1 MQRTYNLDM
10 AIEKATWISI
20 GALALCGAA
29 CAGTAPVVLAA
40 GGLTLGKAVFGTGAA
55 LSGHLVIEMV
65 SRCGEW
71 ITKRYRSKDE
81 LTKNHDLRELV
92 ARSIEKVL
100 DGEISKTRS
109 QDGVDLLRKYR
120 KNIHARLDAA
130 TDPVFEGIWEKSLVN
145 YLKPPVD
152 EFASVRALEPE
163 VWIDFLEPGYHKLK
177 HRQAHGGDQG
187 VASSAAFWP
196 TAGIGGVTPLNPEQ
210 EAALQAAANALHKD
224 LAKTIVGVYRFAFE
238 DDPTVFVAAITEIL
252 KGIWNGVDKLDS
264 KTQTILDEIRALT
277 KAMTYAHPVAMQ
289 TYMQD
294 FAATADE
301 FRAVLAEV
309 PGYLR
314 QILELGAK
322 NLEVGTKGLEVGTK
336 GLEVGT
342 LTLDAINRLSAQ
354 FADWQQKDARARAN
368 VVNHG
373 AADLTHEEIA
383 QKIAP
388 YLQSLI
394 TAHQKIELRGIR
406 DGSDPVI
413 RLELKD
419 AYVPLQG
426 KKKLQ
431 VDESDAERGGDH
443 RRLHLVK
450 GGREAVK
457 EDADVP
463 MKKVLGEGH
472 RLAIT
477 GGAGSG
483 KTTVLRYIAWWLAA
497 SRLGEPSAEE
507 EFRLGLPA
515 DAPLPIP
522 IFVSLAAFAP
532 YRHAPPSYTSNFESF
547 LADDLKRRDA
557 KFDLPKELFELLLR
571 EGRNVILLLDGLDEV
586 ADDTQRASMRQWAGS
601 FAADRPELRVVLT
614 CRTIAWR
621 KDSAL
626 LDFKDIAVQPLDMK
640 THIEPMVAKAYAC
653 IEPHN
658 ETERNKG
665 IKQLVDGIKGLE
677 LKRLASLGA
686 DDRPLVDSPLM
697 VRMMLI
703 VQRSNVKLPD
713 ERADL
718 FDKAVDAIY
727 QVDHGID
734 EDTKPDFTQHWETY
748 LEMAQRLAYHM
759 HCEGVDKGRL
769 IEKEGGVDKVF
780 AAPSEYH
787 PFIKRFLDYAQK
799 RGGVLEEYGGPYRFV
814 HHAFQEFLVAR
825 YLRTVEAVPNLQKI
839 INVVTSLLAD
849 PWWREPILLTAG
861 YKARE
866 SRSTVIYF
874 IEQLAAAGKSADEQ
888 FSGAELAGIA
898 ALEWGD
904 CPAVLRVKCANRIL
918 ELLNNKD
925 ALEHSQPVIR
935 ARAGDVLARLGD
947 PRFDPARFYLPVDTE
962 HDLLG
967 FKEIPEDKDFM
978 IGTPSGEKAAQRIK
992 QATGYEPDAYEIN
1005 DASTHTRRFYIARYP
1020 VTVAQFKAFV
1030 DAKKAVD
1037 ANFTKGDDDTLR
1049 DPGNHP
1055 VQSVN
1060 WHEARDYCKW
1070 LQEQLLNEKS
1080 LKNNEIVKLI
1090 QKDWEIDLPSELE
1103 WEQAARGGER
1113 NRVFPWGN
1121 DADANRA
1128 NYDDTKIGGTSPVG
1142 CFEPNHGLYDMA
1154 GNVWEWTRSLWG
1166 KEFEKPDFGYPYEQ
1180 STVAERENLKAADD
1194 VSWVVRGGSWLSLA
1208 VSARCA
1214 FRRRDRPDLRRYYL
1228 GFRVV
1233 LRSPPVK

>member
-1 MQRTYNLDM
+1 MKIRKSIQVLGAGTGFFASVALLAKMVGEPAAMLATAAGSFAVHSASHISAWYAEEFEKNHHDPGELAEIHELRKLVVM
-10 AIEKATWISI
+10 AIE
-20 GALALCGAA
+20 
-29 CAGTAPVVLAA
+29 
-40 GGLTLGKAVFGTGAA
+40 
-55 LSGHLVIEMV
+55 
-65 SRCGEW
+65 
-71 ITKRYRSKDE
+71 D
-81 LTKNHDLRELV
+81 
-92 ARSIEKVL
+92 VL
-100 DGEISKTRS
+100 DGVVQSENWAGDKDGKDRLENYKKNVDYLVDAAINPRFEPLWDQNITDYFMTEVKDFTGKKALS
-109 QDGVDLLRKYR
+109 QEAWIYFLEPNYDPRVAAL
-120 KNIHARLDAA
+120 HAVVKDAA
-130 TDPVFEGIWEKSLVN
+130 T
-145 YLKPPVD
+145 
-152 EFASVRALEPE
+152 ALHEH
-163 VWIDFLEPGYHKLK
+163 FLETL
-177 HRQAHGGDQG
+177 
-187 VASSAAFWP
+187 
-196 TAGIGGVTPLNPEQ
+196 
-210 EAALQAAANALHKD
+210 
-224 LAKTIVGVYRFAFE
+224 VGVYRDAFTNH
-238 DDPTVFVAAITEIL
+238 PKVYVAVTTEIL
-252 KGIWNGVDKLDS
+252 KKIWNSVSRIEAGVARLEEKADS
-264 KTQTILDEIRALT
+264 NTQALREEIRALAT
-277 KAMTYAHPVAMQ
+277 GMANAHPAAMQ
-289 TYMQD
+289 ACIKKFEGTLGA
-294 FAATADE
+294 FRSVVDE
-301 FRAVLAEV
+301 IVPLLRELHEGVAEVRTDVKAVLKIVSANQANA
-309 PGYLR
+309 GIR
-314 QILELGAK
+314 GITA
-322 NLEVGTKGLEVGTK
+322 
-336 GLEVGT
+336 
-342 LTLDAINRLSAQ
+342 LTD
-354 FADWQQKDARARAN
+354 
-368 VVNHG
+368 
-373 AADLTHEEIA
+373 EEIN

-431 VDESDAERGGDH
+431 VDESDAERGGGG

-450 GGREAVK
+450 GGREPVK

-497 SRLGEPSAEE
+497 SRLGEPAAEE

-515 DAPLPIP
+515 DVPLPIP

-557 KFDLPKELFELLLR
+557 KFDLPKEFFELLLR

-626 LDFKDIAVQPLDMK
+626 LNFRDIAVQPLDMK

-677 LKRLASLGA
+677 LKRLASLGV

-839 INVVTSLLAD
+839 INVVTPLLAD

-935 ARAGDVLARLGD
+935 ARAGDVLSRLGD
-947 PRFDPARFYLPVDTE
+947 PRFDPARFYLPVDAVD
-962 HDLLG
+962 DLLG
-967 FKEIPEDKDFM
+967 FKEIEEDKDFK
-978 IGTPSGEKAAQRIK
+978 IGIRSGEAASQRIY
-992 QATGYEPDAYEIN
+992 QATGYEPRECEIN
-1005 DASTHTRRFYIARYP
+1005 DDLTPTRRFYIARHP

-1037 ANFTKGDDDTLR
+1037 ANFTKGDDYTLR
-1049 DPGNHP
+1049 APGNHP

-1103 WEQAARGGER
+1103 WERAARGGER
-1113 NRVFPWGN
+1113 NRVFPWG
-1121 DADANRA
+1121 DDDDDEADANRA
-1128 NYDDTKIGGTSPVG
+1128 NYDDTKIGGTSTVG
-1142 CFEPNHGLYDMA
+1142 CFALNHGLYDMS

-1166 KEFEKPDFGYPYEQ
+1166 TDWQKPDFGYPYEL
-1180 STVAERENLKAADD
+1180 STMAERENFEAGDD
-1194 VSWVVRGGSWLSLA
+1194 VMRVVRGGSWLSHA
-1208 VSARCA
+1208 VDARCVYRCGFNSGLSPQPHRDSCGVA
-1214 FRRRDRPDLRRYYL
+1214 FAP
-1228 GFRVV
+1228 
-1233 LRSPPVK
+1233 